1 MVVWIYGNKAKWLHL
16 SNFVPFVF
24 LFWSYSYIN
33 FAQECVAFGGFLPN
47 GTKSKAN
54 KKLQIK
60 GFCTKDTKQL
70 IKASIQRGQ
79 LAFNKIWLHKH
90 SSFSILLRRVKA
102 VTKQNYVITTAM
114 IQTWVQWQCY
124 SDNVT
129 LKCDS
134 VRKMCYILFPFPLQF
149 PLNYKSEKY
158 DFYFFPL

>member
-1 MVVWIYGNKAKWLHL
+1 MTSSVKLC
-16 SNFVPFVF
+16 PFCF
-24 LFWSYSYIN
+24 SLLIILIHQFCPRMCCIWRIS
-33 FAQECVAFGGFLPN
+33 AQWK
-47 GTKSKAN
+47 TKSKAN

-70 IKASIQRGQ
+70 IKASTQRGQ